1 MKKTTL
7 LMFAVFLIC
16 NNIKLHSQVLYS
28 ENFDNLQLGD
38 LSTDLTGATPGQG
51 GWYVEIPSNNN
62 MDIRVVSEPGRGNV
76 LGFGWLNGQYATGN
90 ARLKNLSSLWNTRT
104 SGNDIFKM
112 EFDLYI
118 KNINLQTT
126 NYFLFGASVMGTGT
140 SRLSGTYSKV
150 EKNKVVIG
158 GGGLIDGNN
167 TDYNYKWVKVEIV
180 LDYST
185 KKAYLHIP
193 SLNFLFINDFDTKIT
208 PTPSVDWAII
218 SFRLDNISHPDA
230 VVKIDNLKLSAIPT
244 LPTFLDVNDYISRK
258 FNLYPN
264 PATNLVT
271 ISNSENLSVKQID
284 IYNVSGKL
292 INTQNFSSESEI
304 QLNVEKL
311 ANGTYLL
318 HLQTNEGIA
327 IKKLIKK

>member
-1 MKKTTL
+1 MKKNTFL
-7 LMFAVFLIC
+7 AFVVFLIC
-16 NNIKLHSQVLYS
+16 SNVKSQVLYS

-38 LSTDLTGATPGQG
+38 LSNDKTGQTPGQG
-51 GWYVEIPSNNN
+51 DWYVVIPSNNI
-62 MDIRVVSEPGRGNV
+62 DVRIVSEPGRGNV
-76 LGFGWLNGQYATGN
+76 LGFGWLNGQTALAYGVG
-90 ARLKNLSSLWNTRT
+90 LKNLSSLWNTRT

-118 KNINLQTT
+118 KNINLQSSNYYTFAVGTDGLST
-126 NYFLFGASVMGTGT
+126 NH
-140 SRLSGTYSKV
+140 LSSTYCQM
-150 EKNKVVIG
+150 KNNAMVIG
-158 GGGLIDGNN
+158 GGGTNDGNH
-167 TDYNYKWVKVEIV
+167 TPYNYTWIKVEI
-180 LDYST
+180 LHDYNT
-185 KKAYLHIP
+185 FKTYYHIP
-193 SLNFLFINDFDTKIT
+193 ALNFLLIQDFNKKVLPDSIIEVIGMHLSLTNIT
-208 PTPSVDWAII
+208 YS
-218 SFRLDNISHPDA
+218 DA
-230 VVKIDNLKLSAIPT
+230 LVKIDNFKLSAIPT
-244 LPTFLDVNDYISRK
+244 LPTFLDVNNFVSQK
-258 FNLYPN
+258 LNLYPN

>member
-1 MKKTTL
+1 MKKNTFL
-7 LMFAVFLIC
+7 AFVVFFIWS
-16 NNIKLHSQVLYS
+16 NVKSQVLYS

-38 LSTDLTGATPGQG
+38 LSNDNTGQTPGQG

-62 MDIRVVSEPGRGNV
+62 MAIRVIPESGRGNV
-76 LGFGWLNGQYATGN
+76 LGFGWLNGQSATGN

-118 KNINLQTT
+118 KNINFQTS
-126 NYFLFGASVMGTGT
+126 NFLFAASVMGTGT
-140 SRLSGTYSKV
+140 SHLSHTYSQV

-158 GGGLIDGNN
+158 GSGLIDGNN

-193 SLNFLFINDFDTKIT
+193 SLNFLFINDFYTKIT
-208 PTPSVDWAII
+208 PTPSVDWVII

-244 LPTFLDVNDYISRK
+244 LPTFLDVNDYISKK

-264 PATNLVT
+264 PATDLVT
-271 ISNSENLSVKQID
+271 ISNSENLSTKQVD
-284 IYNVSGKL
+284 IYNLSSKL
-292 INTQNFSSESEI
+292 INTQNFSNESEI

-311 ANGTYLL
+311 ASGTYLL
-318 HLQTNEGIA
+318 HLHTNEGIA